1 MSKLRFSKAES
12 VRPDQRM
19 KRVYLILIDFV
30 LPLPMTALI
39 YGLWYRRTGSWL
51 FPAYTLALGV
61 LFGYIFPGIGT
72 NVFHLWKFNGPF
84 KMGNYFI
91 HHGFMYAPYLALVF
105 YVAFPAGAPLTVGN
119 IVRILISAGFIQCVL
134 SCHHDTWGVA
144 TGMIEIASP
153 PSTGNLSPV
162 ETVTRFALVGFW
174 LAGATYSASCLLAY
188 RAIVVNA
195 QSNGMTFV
203 ILLVIGLALMSIAA
217 LQYAFGLRALL
228 LGFTRLG
235 FIRKV
240 KP

>member
-1 MSKLRFSKAES
+1 
-12 VRPDQRM
+12 M
-19 KRVYLILIDFV
+19 KRVYLILVDFV
-30 LPLPMTALI
+30 LPLPMTSLT
-39 YGLWYRRTGSWL
+39 YSLWNRRTGSWL
-51 FPAYTLALGV
+51 FSAYPLALGV

-119 IVRILISAGFIQCVL
+119 IARILMSAGFIQCVL

-153 PSTGNLSPV
+153 PGTGKLSPV
-162 ETVTRFALVGFW
+162 ETVTQFALVGFW
-174 LAGATYSASCLLAY
+174 LAGATYSASCLIAY

-195 QSNGMTFV
+195 QSDGKTFV
-203 ILLVIGLALMSIAA
+203 LLLVIGLALMSIAA
-217 LQYAFGLRALL
+217 LQYAFGQRDLL
-228 LGFTRLG
+228 LGFTR
-235 FIRKV
+235 KV
-240 KP
+240 IP